1 MKYYNLVTIL
11 ALAGQAWGA
20 TQADLPKELLEC
32 SLEGDNLC
40 QSLKDNC
47 NTKYYYLAKFYFCT
61 SFYPSKLYLCSV
73 CFLMIALLLWIFISL
88 SILVSKFFFPSLIE
102 IAETLRVNRRVLS
115 FVLIP
120 FANGISDI
128 CNLFLSLRSNSIDLV
143 LGQLIGSLFIILSVI
158 IGIISIVY
166 PFSIHEN
173 KWIVA
178 DMLWVFFLV
187 SLAGIIFWDGK
198 ITRYECLIMSAT
210 YILYLVHVFFC
221 NNEEKIIEESQHLTV
236 EADNP
241 SKSPKALVNMED
253 ALNFLSRE
261 DHFYIE
267 EQALSDLELNL
278 THERSK
284 ERSDNENL
292 LVSIIRMKLLI
303 IDIIIGQFVPGGV
316 TRETEY
322 YTCAYVYCFTV
333 PCLINI
339 LYFHFGVMTLVSCWL
354 ITTIAVK
361 LTSPLL
367 AEHSKFKRTI
377 AALLGIT
384 MSSVLISELSF
395 QVLLIFKNLGL
406 IMAVSEYLL
415 GLLVFAIGNTLND
428 MVTNITIA
436 KIDPMLGLY
445 SCLGSPV
452 LLVLLGIGMNGSI
465 VTFNHDLIFQVSKEL
480 TTSMI
485 GLMVITVIY
494 LIYIPLN
501 NWHFDKKLGFL
512 VLSIFCI
519 VIAVNFY
526 WG

>member
-1 MKYYNLVTIL
+1 MDSL
-11 ALAGQAWGA
+11 
-20 TQADLPKELLEC
+20 KELLEC
-32 SLEGDNLC
+32 SLEGDDVC
-40 QSLKDNC
+40 QSLKDHC

-61 SFYPSKLYLCSV
+61 SFYPSNVYLFLV
-73 CFLMIALLLWIFISL
+73 CFLLIALLFWIFISL
-88 SILVSKFFFPSLIE
+88 SILVSKFFFPNLIE
-102 IAETLRVNRRVLS
+102 IAETLQVNRRVLS
-115 FVLIP
+115 FVLLP

-128 CNLFLSLRSNSIDLV
+128 CNLFLSLRSNSVDLV
-143 LGQLIGSLFIILSVI
+143 LGQLIGSLLIILSVI

-198 ITRYECLIMSAT
+198 ITQYECLIMSAT
-210 YILYLVHVFFC
+210 YVLYLIHVFFW
-221 NNEEKIIEESQHLTV
+221 NNEERILEENEHLTV
-236 EADNP
+236 EGDSP

-253 ALNFLSRE
+253 ALNLLSHE
-261 DHFYIE
+261 EHFYIE
-267 EQALSDLELNL
+267 EQTLSDLEGNL
-278 THERSK
+278 AHEGSK
-284 ERSDNENL
+284 ENSDNENL
-292 LVSIIRMKLLI
+292 LVWIIKTKLLM
-303 IDIIIGQFVPGGV
+303 IDIIISQFVPGGL
-316 TRETEY
+316 TRETKY
-322 YTCAYVYCFTV
+322 YTWNYVYCFTI

-339 LYFHFGVMTLVSCWL
+339 LYFQFSIITLVSSSL
-354 ITTIAVK
+354 LVTAVVK
-361 LTSPLL
+361 LALPLL
-367 AEHSKFKRTI
+367 AEHSKFKKI
-377 AALLGIT
+377 IVGLLGIS
-384 MSSVLISELSF
+384 MSSILISELSF

-428 MVTNITIA
+428 MVTNITIS

-465 VTFNHDLIFQVSKEL
+465 VAFKHDLIFQVSKEL
-480 TTSMI
+480 TTSML
-485 GLMVITVIY
+485 GLMLITVIY

-501 NWHFDKKLGFL
+501 NWRFDKKLGFS
-512 VLSIFCI
+512 VLGIFFI
-519 VIAVNFY
+519 VITVNFY